1 MTQNGTGTS
10 MIKPLHG
17 VPRKVWQIVHIV
29 CAVGW
34 LGIVVCVLGLTVIGM
49 TTDDAGTLR
58 TAYDGA
64 VLVADTFFLPA
75 SLLMFL
81 SGLVLGLGTKWGLVK
96 YYWVTVKL
104 VIGCALLVAG
114 TMNLEAAVREVAD
127 AVADGT
133 VTGGDHIS
141 LVGMI
146 AVIAGLTLFAA
157 VLSVAKPWGRTPWR
171 RTRATTN
178 AQPATQ
184 ES

>member
-1 MTQNGTGTS
+1 

-29 CAVGW
+29 AAVGW
-34 LGIVVCVLGLTVIGM
+34 LGIVVSVLGLTTMGM
-49 TTDDAGTLR
+49 NADDTATAR
-58 TAYDGA
+58 TVYDAA

-75 SLLMFL
+75 TLLMFL

-96 YYWVTVKL
+96 HYWVAVKL

-114 TMNLEAAVREVAD
+114 SVNLEAAVREVAT
-127 AVADGT
+127 AVAEGT
-133 VTGGDHIS
+133 ATRGDHIS

-157 VLSVAKPWGRTPWR
+157 VLSVAKPWGRIPWK
-171 RTRATTN
+171 RTRVTTT
-178 AQPATQ
+178 ARPATQ
-184 ES
+184 ESS

>member
-1 MTQNGTGTS
+1 

-29 CAVGW
+29 GAVGW
-34 LGIVVCVLGLTVIGM
+34 LGIVVSVLGLTTMGM
-49 TTDDAGTLR
+49 TADDAGTAR
-58 TAYDGA
+58 TVYDAA
-64 VLVADTFFLPA
+64 VLLADTFFLPA
-75 SLLMFL
+75 TLLMFL

-96 YYWVTVKL
+96 YYWVTTKL

-114 TMNLEAAVREVAD
+114 SVNLEAAVREVAT
-127 AVADGT
+127 AVANGT
-133 VTGGDHIS
+133 ATEGDHIS

-171 RTRATTN
+171 RTGTTQ
-178 AQPATQ
+178 ASPQPVTQ